1 MGGGTGSWDGGR
13 GSGEI
18 QAPAEAQPHIGT
30 GTGGAKGTGGNVA
43 CRVRGTVD
51 LLVPIGVSPV
61 RPPSNKR
68 KLDTDNT
75 QAGHR
80 SRSLRQRKDK
90 ATVHVAQHIYSAH
103 TKHKGTIQ
111 PTQYTD
117 CTTGQASL
125 HGGGDGNYTDY
136 LFKN

>member
-1 MGGGTGSWDGGR
+1 MGGGTGSRDGG
-13 GSGEI
+13 GEI
-18 QAPAEAQPHIGT
+18 QAPAEAHPHIGT
-30 GTGGAKGTGGNVA
+30 GTGGAKGTGGGVA
-43 CRVRGTVD
+43 CRVRGTED

-68 KLDTDNT
+68 KLDAENT
-75 QAGHR
+75 QAEHR
-80 SRSLRQRKDK
+80 SRSVRQRKDK
-90 ATVHVAQHIYSAH
+90 ATVHATQHIYSAH
-103 TKHKGTIQ
+103 TKHKGTTQ

>member
-13 GSGEI
+13 GSEEV
-18 QAPAEAQPHIGT
+18 QAPAEAQPHIET
-30 GTGGAKGTGGNVA
+30 GTGGAKGTGGGVA

-68 KLDTDNT
+68 KLDTENT

-80 SRSLRQRKDK
+80 SRSSRQRKDK

-103 TKHKGTIQ
+103 NKHKGTTQ

-117 CTTGQASL
+117 CTTGQATL